1 MHFAEIV
8 KLQRNETREFT
19 VLVNG
24 EPMEP
29 TVFSPRFLFTD
40 TISNKNPVNG
50 SRIEIS
56 IRPTNRSTLQPIINA
71 IEVYQVNESLQPPTH
86 QLDGKK

>member
-1 MHFAEIV
+1 M
-8 KLQRNETREFT
+8 RREFT

-40 TISNKNPVNG
+40 TISNKNPVKG

-56 IRPTNRSTLQPIINA
+56 IRPTNRLTLQPIINA